1 MTGEIPLAADA
12 VAVVVA
18 DTVDTAR
25 AGEKAGAKIT
35 MPASI
40 IELRRRLDPLLCNSL
55 DAHRRGAGLCTN
67 DGNHEYD
74 LEVCLAST

>member
-40 IELRRRLDPLLCNSL
+40 IELRRCLDPLLCNSL
-55 DAHRRGAGLCTN
+55 DAHRSRRGAGLCTN
-67 DGNHEYD
+67 DGNHEND
-74 LEVCLAST
+74 LEVASP